1 MTFTVTRTGD
11 AAANQTVD
19 FATSIGGGDNAEA
32 DDFAANSGTLT
43 FAAGVTT
50 QTFTVQTAQDAIF
63 EGDETFTVNL
73 TNATNGGQI
82 TDGTGVG
89 TIVDDGTGPGP
100 FDPGPGADNDTTS
113 FSIGDMSISEGGLM
127 TFTVTRTGD
136 AEASQTIDF
145 ATSIAAGDTAEAGDY
160 ADNNGTLTFGPGVTT
175 QTFTVQTAQD
185 AIFEGGETFTATLSN
200 NSAGSTIADATAT
213 GTILDDGTG
222 PGPFDPGPGADDDT
236 TSFSVDSVSISEG
249 GLMTFTVTRTGD
261 AEADQGVNFS
271 TLIGA
276 GDSAEVADFAANSGT
291 LTFAQGVTTQT
302 FTVQTTQD
310 TPYEGGE
317 TFTVQLDT
325 PTGGATITTATG
337 TGTITDNDARPTLTV
352 ADQSVVEGDSGI
364 TTITFTVNRTG
375 DSEPDQV
382 FDYSFVTGDTN
393 NADFN
398 PVLSNGSVTFA
409 QGETSKTITIQVQGD
424 TAVEFDESF
433 TLNLVDTGD
442 LGNTASATGTIIN
455 DDMPPVITIPND
467 GSGINGSDIS
477 VAENSTVNGT
487 ITLNAPDG
495 VQSITVGTTVI
506 SLADLLASG
515 TTPVMVSGGE
525 GQLFINGFVGNVV
538 SYAYDPIG
546 ASRDHSGGDN
556 SVIDSFVLSV
566 TDTDG
571 DISVSNPSLDILITD
586 TAPVASA
593 DSRAVNE
600 DDTGIGGNVVSGINA
615 VADTLGG
622 DLTTVTG
629 VQSGDA
635 GTAEVTGGAGT
646 GINGTYGTLKIDSD
660 GTYTYLLN
668 SAAQALPASVIV
680 TDVFSYTISDDEGD
694 FSTAT
699 FTFTVTGSNDAP
711 EISNV
716 QSAVVSEEGLAAGIA
731 DTTPNPG
738 DVTNSPVFTG
748 TYTATDDSGGPLIAS
763 LDDISSVT
771 TSDGSTLQS
780 GGIDVGFVLSPDGHT
795 LMGTAG
801 GEDVVQIEI
810 MDNGTYTVT
819 LLGPVD
825 HAPGNGE
832 NSLNFNL
839 NFQVSD
845 GPLGDSA
852 TLSSSGTL
860 NIRIEDDQPISGD
873 IYQSLVIPPQD
884 HNVMFVID
892 TSGSMGNDAS
902 GTTIERMELVL
913 TSIKQV
919 IDQYENVG
927 DLKVQIVTFDSGSDS
942 THQTVWMTA
951 AEAQAFIGDG
961 TAGSRDSV
969 LNPGGGTD
977 YDQGVLEAQLGWDA
991 AGKIEA
997 TDDRPVS
1004 NVSYFMSDGEPQT
1017 GGGTTGSQ
1025 GITGVEVNEWMEFVT
1040 DNSISSHAV
1049 GIGSG
1054 VSVANLAPLAYDGE
1068 LANTNGQD
1076 PYNPPV
1082 PDPADPVF
1090 DDGTTPY
1097 ALVVTD
1103 SATLTNELLDTI
1115 QVPVLGGIFGT
1126 IENNGFGADDG
1137 AFLQIE
1143 MDGVTY
1149 SYTAAANGGAGQIDV
1164 SGGGSVV
1171 GFEITFTTLAG
1182 GTMALNFANGQY
1194 SYVPDQDL
1202 AMDTQFQETMVFLSR
1217 DTDGDETTG
1226 TVTLNIARGMD
1237 TDGDGV
1243 IDTIDIDDDNDGIL
1257 DTIEDAYVST
1267 VTTTQPFTDVTSAAN
1282 ITSNGGTGSQTI
1294 DMTAY
1299 GVAVGDTVTISNIF
1313 ARGDLSSDN
1322 NNEWLRLSF
1331 DNGATNTG
1339 NMDTGFQDNAFHAV
1353 IQNVSMTATIVDVG
1367 GVPSLVVSG
1376 VTGSSVDNF
1385 NGFVGVDYY
1394 FTIDGVGTVTAN
1406 VADADGDGIINSL
1419 DIDSDNDG
1427 IADNIEAQTN
1437 AGYITSSGV
1446 DADHDGLDDAY
1457 ETAGLVPEG
1466 PVSTPDFLSVDSDGD
1481 GTNDGL
1487 APATAGDDRL
1497 VGSTAGESIDGLD
1510 GNDALIGLDGDDIL
1524 TGGIG
1529 NDILVGGAGDD
1540 LLMGGTGADFFD
1552 WNGGDEGT
1560 TTTPASDHVQ
1570 DFTVADDTLDLS
1582 DMLDSLGLATQ
1593 GGVVESYL
1601 SLSQTGGDAVLSVK
1615 DSAGGS
1621 VVQEIVLDNVSIQDL
1636 KTDLSMDPGAT
1647 NNDLLNQL
1655 INDSKLIV

>member
-1 MTFTVTRTGD
+1 
-11 AAANQTVD
+11 
-19 FATSIGGGDNAEA
+19 
-32 DDFAANSGTLT
+32 
-43 FAAGVTT
+43 
-50 QTFTVQTAQDAIF
+50 
-63 EGDETFTVNL
+63 
-73 TNATNGGQI
+73 
-82 TDGTGVG
+82 
-89 TIVDDGTGPGP
+89 
-100 FDPGPGADNDTTS
+100 
-113 FSIGDMSISEGGLM
+113 
-127 TFTVTRTGD
+127 
-136 AEASQTIDF
+136 
-145 ATSIAAGDTAEAGDY
+145 
-160 ADNNGTLTFGPGVTT
+160 
-175 QTFTVQTAQD
+175 
-185 AIFEGGETFTATLSN
+185 
-200 NSAGSTIADATAT
+200 IADATAT

-222 PGPFDPGPGADDDT
+222 PGPFDPTGPGTPDDDT
-236 TSFSVDSVSISEG
+236 TEFSVDSVSISEG

-261 AEADQGVNFS
+261 AEADQSVNFS

-276 GDSAEVADFAANSGT
+276 GDSAEAADFTNNSGT
-291 LTFAQGVTTQT
+291 LTFATGVTTQT

-310 TPYEGGE
+310 TQYEDDE
-317 TFTVQLDT
+317 TFTVLLDT
-325 PTGGATITTATG
+325 PTGGATIATATG
-337 TGTITDNDARPTLTV
+337 TGTITDNDTRPTLTV
-352 ADQSVVEGDSGI
+352 ADQSVVEGDSGT
-364 TTITFTVNRTG
+364 TTITFIVNRTG
-375 DSEPDQV
+375 DSEPDQT
-382 FDYSFVTGDTN
+382 FNYSFAPGNTD

-398 PVLSNGSVTFA
+398 PVLSSGSVTFA
-409 QGETSKTITIQVQGD
+409 EGETSKMITIQVQGD
-424 TAVEFDESF
+424 TAVELDESF

-442 LGNTASATGTIIN
+442 LGNTASAIGTIIN
-455 DDMPPVITIPND
+455 DDMPPVVTIPND
-467 GSGINGSDIS
+467 GSGVNGSDIS
-477 VAENSTVNGT
+477 VAENSTETGT
-487 ITLNAPDG
+487 FTINAPDG
-495 VQSITVGTTVI
+495 IQSITVGTTVI
-506 SLADLLASG
+506 SMADLLASG
-515 TTPVMVSGGE
+515 TTPIIVNGGE
-525 GQLFINGFVGNVV
+525 GQLSINGFVGNVV
-538 SYAYDPIG
+538 SYEYDPTG

-556 SVIDSFVLSV
+556 SVIDRFALSV

-571 DISVSNPSLDILITD
+571 DVSVSNPSLDILITD
-586 TAPVASA
+586 TAPVANA
-593 DSRAVNE
+593 DTRAVNE
-600 DDTGIGGNVVSGINA
+600 DDTGITGNVVSGINA

-622 DLTTVTG
+622 DLTIVTG

-635 GTAEVTGGAGT
+635 GITEVTGGAGT
-646 GINGTYGTLKIDSD
+646 GVDGIYGTLQIDSD

-668 SAAQALPASVIV
+668 SAAQALLASETV
-680 TDVFSYTISDDEGD
+680 TDVFSYSISDDEGD

-711 EISNV
+711 TITAV
-716 QSAVVSEEGLAAGIA
+716 QPAVVSEEGLAAGIA

-771 TSDGSTLQS
+771 TSDGTTLQS

-902 GTTIERMELVL
+902 GTTIERMELLL

-1040 DNSISSHAV
+1040 DNSINSHAV

-1090 DDGTTPY
+1090 DDGITPY

-1103 SATLTNELLDTI
+1103 SATLTNELLGTI

-1149 SYTAAANGGAGQIDV
+1149 SYTAAANGGSGQIDV
-1164 SGGGSVV
+1164 SSGGSVV

-1202 AMDTQFQETMVFLSR
+1202 AMDTEFQETMVFLSR

-1294 DMTAY
+1294 DMSAY
-1299 GVAVGDTVTISNIF
+1299 GVAVGDSVTISNFF
-1313 ARGDLSSDN
+1313 ARGDLN
-1322 NNEWLRLSF
+1322 NNSEWFRLSF
-1331 DNGATNTG
+1331 DNGVTTTG
-1339 NMDTGFQDNAFHAV
+1339 NMNTGFQDNAFHTV
-1353 IQNVSMTATIVDVG
+1353 NQNVTMTATIVDVG

-1376 VTGSSVDNF
+1376 VTSSDVDNF

-1394 FTIDGVGTVTAN
+1394 FTIDGVGTVAIN
-1406 VADADGDGIINSL
+1406 VPDADGDGIINSL
-1419 DIDSDNDG
+1419 DADSDNDG

-1437 AGYITSSGV
+1437 AGYIPSSGV

-1457 ETAGLVPEG
+1457 ETAGLTPEG
-1466 PVSTPDFLSVDSDGD
+1466 PVSAPDFLSIDSDGN
-1481 GTNDGL
+1481 GTNDGQES
-1487 APATAGDDRL
+1487 ATTGDDRL
-1497 VGSTAGESIDGLD
+1497 VGSAVGDVIDGLD
-1510 GNDALIGLDGDDIL
+1510 GNDALIGLDGGDTLI
-1524 TGGIG
+1524 GGIG

-1540 LLMGGTGADFFD
+1540 ILMGGAGADFFD

-1560 TTTPASDHVQ
+1560 AGAPATDHIQ
-1570 DFTVADDTLDLS
+1570 DFTVAEDTLDLS
-1582 DMLDSLGLATQ
+1582 NLLDSLGLATQ
-1593 GGVVESYL
+1593 GGVIESYL
-1601 SLSQTGGDAVLSVK
+1601 SLDNNASSQAVLSVK
-1615 DSAGGS
+1615 GSAGGS
-1621 VVQEIVLDNVSIQDL
+1621 VVQEIVLDNVSIEDL
-1636 KTDLSMDPGAT
+1636 KNDPALGLDAGAT
-1647 NNDLLNQL
+1647 NSDLLNQL